1 MSNLLIQ
8 AYRKPS
14 LYVTLPSGGKYYDIK
29 PKLSVDGDLAVYA
42 MTARDEL
49 ITKTPD
55 ALFNG
60 EATSAIIRSCCPDIA
75 NPDTVPVND
84 LLVILLAIRQATYGK
99 DLNVDVKCP
108 SCSELNMLAVDANR
122 VLASAKQIKID
133 DCIVLKNE
141 FKIGLKPYNLKDRT
155 LLQIQQIK
163 QKKMI
168 ESLISTEIDEDQ
180 RGDIFGRTFVEL
192 AELTIKLVANSIT
205 SVTLAESGEIVTDAE
220 TIDEWLQTITKV
232 DYEMIKDLVEQL
244 SKPAI
249 DTNFKATCQTC
260 GHNWSTDVDL
270 DIANFFVG

>member
-1 MSNLLIQ
+1 MSNPLIQ

-14 LYVTLPSGGKYYDIK
+14 LYVTLPSGGKYYDPK

-60 EATSAIIRSCCPDIA
+60 EATTAIIRSCCPDIM
-75 NPDTVPVND
+75 NPESVPVND

-99 DLNVDVKCP
+99 DLNVDIKCP
-108 SCSELNMLAVDANR
+108 ACTEMNMLAVDANR
-122 VLASAKQIKID
+122 ILASARQIKID
-133 DCIVLKNE
+133 DHVVLEKG
-141 FKIGLKPYNLKDRT
+141 FKVDVKPYNLKDRT

-168 ESLISTEIDEDQ
+168 ESLISADIEEDQ
-180 RGDIFGRTFVEL
+180 RGEIFGRTFVEL

-205 SVTLAESGEIVTDAE
+205 SVTPAAGETVSDAE
-220 TIDEWLQTITKV
+220 TIGEWLQSITKS
-232 DYEMIKDLVEQL
+232 DYEQIKALVEKL
-244 SKPAI
+244 SEPAI
-249 DTNFKATCQTC
+249 DTNFKATCQHC
-260 GHNWSTDVDL
+260 GHGWSTDVDL